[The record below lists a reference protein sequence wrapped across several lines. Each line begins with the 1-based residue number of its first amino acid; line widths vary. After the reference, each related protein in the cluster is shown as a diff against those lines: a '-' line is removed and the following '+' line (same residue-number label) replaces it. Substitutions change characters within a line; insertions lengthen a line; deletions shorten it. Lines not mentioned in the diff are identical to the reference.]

1 MATKAEVIDAVAQA
15 SGVSKVDAEK
25 AIAAFFDVVTKTSKK
40 GEKVAW
46 PGFGSFSTSKSK
58 ARVGRN
64 PQTGEP
70 VKIAAST
77 RMKFTSSSTLKAV
90 LNPKKK

>member
-1 MATKAEVIDAVAQA
+1 MNKRELVA
-15 SGVSKVDAEK
+15 
-25 AIAAFFDVVTKTSKK
+25 AIAAQTETDTKTVAKVLDGFVDVTEATLAK
-40 GEKVAW
+40 GDPVVLSGFAKFAKVKRA
-46 PGFGSFSTSKSK
+46 
-58 ARVGRN
+58 ARMGRN

-77 RMKFTSSSTLKAV
+77 RMKFTASSTLKAA